1 MKMTRTES
9 FQRFILS
16 NQYDKSIYYKYM
28 IEKKKGIKK
37 ITQNKIKNELQEQY
51 KEAKKLYDQNTHLFD
66 KNLYKNLRKNLHD
79 IATITTTRVKDISSF
94 LSGTNKTRIEKILQN
109 SFKQGTF
116 TTTSIQQL
124 GISKKNAA
132 KAANDLHNIAK
143 TIYNVF
149 EAIRNIQP
157 QNQVILGGNFKVIN
171 EGSTQAGI
179 LAYKNMIGAG
189 ATSSYNI
196 NHLKGVLYE
205 SLYAQAVIGTLQTL
219 KEVSIVGGK
228 GKREDISVTAEIDGI
243 ERVFNLSIKS
253 SNPFEERNDILINFG
268 NIPEI
273 IESFNIDTL
282 NDKYQQYIILS
293 SLYYMSTNL
302 NDPSYNYQQQLLDQ
316 IEVLSELLAYENAS
330 RFIGLISSI
339 KDKPPILFI
348 GLGSNLVK
356 GYEFLKAIQKGFFEV
371 YVGSYNYQNLN
382 NQKKY
387 LPSNMSDKIT
397 NIEKLREGL
406 KGIKSGNLY
415 ITNYIMQREKTIQF
429 IVQRTKKLTLS
440 ASGIIKEKVK

>member
-1 MKMTRTES
+1 MKMTRIES

-16 NQYDKSIYYKYM
+16 SQYNKSIYYKYV
-28 IEKKKGIKK
+28 IKKKKGITE
-37 ITQNKIKNELQEQY
+37 ITEEKIKKELQKQY
-51 KEAKKLYDQNTHLFD
+51 DQAKKVYD
-66 KNLYKNLRKNLHD
+66 KNAKFFDENFYENLRKNLHN

-94 LSGTNKTRIEKILQN
+94 LSGTNKTRIEKILQD
-109 SFKQGTF
+109 SFNAGTF

-132 KAANDLHNIAK
+132 KAANDLHDIAK

-149 EAIRNIQP
+149 EAMRNIQP
-157 QNQVILGGNFKVIN
+157 QNEVILGGNFKVIN

-219 KEVSIVGGK
+219 KQVSIVGGK
-228 GKREDISVTAEIDGI
+228 GKREDISVSAQIDGI
-243 ERVFNLSIKS
+243 ERIFNLSIKS

-273 IESFNIDTL
+273 IQSYKINNTL
-282 NDKYQQYIILS
+282 NNKYQQYIILS

-302 NDPSYNYQQQLLDQ
+302 NDPSYNYQEQLLNQ
-316 IEVLSELLAYENAS
+316 IKVLSELLAYENAS

-339 KDKPPILFI
+339 KNNKPILFI

-356 GYEFLKAIQKGFFEV
+356 GYEFLKAIKEGLFEV

-382 NQKKY
+382 NKKKY
-387 LPSNMSDKIT
+387 LPSNMSNKIT
-397 NIEKLREGL
+397 NIEKLQEGL
-406 KGIKSGNLY
+406 KEIKSGNLY
-415 ITNYIMQREKTIQF
+415 ITNYIMQREKTVQF
-429 IVQRTKKLTLS
+429 IAQKTKEKLTLS
-440 ASGIIKEKVK
+440 ADGVIQKK